1 MISQRLNIQA
11 MSTNKAW
18 LGRKFK
24 SKQYISYEKAM
35 SYLLKNGSIGIGNI
49 ELYYKIGFSSKL
61 SDLGNAEK
69 QLTDIL
75 AKHYGFNDNRVF
87 RIVMEKEIV
96 KKNEEYIYFEI
107 KNI

>member
-1 MISQRLNIQA
+1 MISQRLNIPA
-11 MSTNKAW
+11 MSVNTAW
-18 LGRKFK
+18 QGKRFK
-24 SKQYISYEKAM
+24 TPKYISYEKAM
-35 SYLLKNGSIGIGNI
+35 SYLLKNGSIGTGNI

-75 AKHYGFNDNRVF
+75 CKHYGFDDRNVF